1 MLYHEQGFFV
11 HESSPFPQPNFSAVP
26 ERRNLT
32 DATSPAA
39 YNSGM
44 TLSETDFRTQSDA
57 ALNRLNRNL
66 GVVAEDHDAEVMYQ
80 NGVLTIETD
89 DPNPG
94 KIVVSP
100 NAPVRQIWISALSR
114 SFKLDWSGQAFVF
127 TTGETLDALL
137 GRLIG
142 EQLGIDPIKL

>member
-1 MLYHEQGFFV
+1 
-11 HESSPFPQPNFSAVP
+11 
-26 ERRNLT
+26 
-32 DATSPAA
+32 
-39 YNSGM
+39 
-44 TLSETDFRTQSDA
+44 
-57 ALNRLNRNL
+57 
-66 GVVAEDHDAEVMYQ
+66 
-80 NGVLTIETD
+80 
-89 DPNPG
+89 
-94 KIVVSP
+94 VSP

>member
-1 MLYHEQGFFV
+1 
-11 HESSPFPQPNFSAVP
+11 
-26 ERRNLT
+26 
-32 DATSPAA
+32 
-39 YNSGM
+39 M

-80 NGVLTIETD
+80 NGVLTIETEE
-89 DPNPG
+89 PTPG

-114 SFKLDWSGQAFVF
+114 SFKLDWKGEAFVF
-127 TTGETLDALL
+127 TTGESLDVLL

-142 EQLGIDPIKL
+142 EQLGVGPFAL

>member
-1 MLYHEQGFFV
+1 
-11 HESSPFPQPNFSAVP
+11 
-26 ERRNLT
+26 
-32 DATSPAA
+32 
-39 YNSGM
+39 M

-57 ALNRLNRNL
+57 ALNRLNRSL

-80 NGVLTIETD
+80 NGVLTIETEE
-89 DPNPG
+89 PHPG

-114 SFKLDWSGQAFVF
+114 SFKLDWTGEAFVF

-137 GRLIG
+137 ARLIG

>member
-1 MLYHEQGFFV
+1 MK
-11 HESSPFPQPNFSAVP
+11 
-26 ERRNLT
+26 
-32 DATSPAA
+32 
-39 YNSGM
+39 
-44 TLSETDFRTQSDA
+44 LSESDFRTQSDA

-66 GVVAEDHDAEVMYQ
+66 GIVAEEHDAEVLLQ
-80 NGVLTIETD
+80 NGVLIIETEE
-89 DPNPG
+89 PNPG

-114 SFKLDWSGQAFVF
+114 SFKLDWSGEAFVF

-142 EQLGIDPIKL
+142 EQLGIAPIPLT